1 VQTIHSIQHVPQSP
15 LIRNSVLTFLQW
27 NSRPLQSITDRCS
40 ECFSHRKFMLPC
52 TQITVMEH
60 KFHPENMIS
69 HLGIEILK
77 NEPGRVEARMPVDK
91 RTIQPFGLLHGGASA
106 VLAETIGSIG
116 AHEAVKAEGGVAVG
130 LELNINHLKSATT
143 DFVYGIGEPIHL
155 GRSTQVWDVKIRDH
169 AGSLIAI
176 ARLTVMVKYAK

>member
-1 VQTIHSIQHVPQSP
+1 
-15 LIRNSVLTFLQW
+15 
-27 NSRPLQSITDRCS
+27 
-40 ECFSHRKFMLPC
+40 
-52 TQITVMEH
+52 QITAMEH

-116 AHEAVKAEGGVAVG
+116 AYEAVKGDGGKAVG
-130 LELNINHLKSATT
+130 LELNINHLRSATT
-143 DFVYGIGEPIHL
+143 DFVYGVGEPIHM
-155 GRSTQVWDVKIRDH
+155 GKRTHVWDVKIKDH
-169 AGSLIAI
+169 EGNLIAI
-176 ARLTVMVKYAK
+176 ARLTVMIQPGR

>member
-1 VQTIHSIQHVPQSP
+1 
-15 LIRNSVLTFLQW
+15 
-27 NSRPLQSITDRCS
+27 
-40 ECFSHRKFMLPC
+40 MLPC
-52 TQITVMEH
+52 TQITDMEH

-116 AHEAVKAEGGVAVG
+116 AYEAVKADGGVAVG

-143 DFVYGIGEPIHL
+143 DFVYCVGEPIHI
-155 GRSTQVWDVKIRDH
+155 GKRTQVWDVKIRDH
-169 AGSLIAI
+169 ADNLIAI
-176 ARLTVMVKYAK
+176 ARLTVMVQYTK

>member
-1 VQTIHSIQHVPQSP
+1 
-15 LIRNSVLTFLQW
+15 
-27 NSRPLQSITDRCS
+27 
-40 ECFSHRKFMLPC
+40 MLPC
-52 TQITVMEH
+52 TQITDMEY

-77 NEPGRVEARMPVDK
+77 NEPGLVEARMPVDK

-106 VLAETIGSIG
+106 VLAETLGSIG

-143 DFVYGIGEPIHL
+143 DFVYGVGEPIHL

-169 AGSLIAI
+169 AGCLIAI

>member
-1 VQTIHSIQHVPQSP
+1 
-15 LIRNSVLTFLQW
+15 
-27 NSRPLQSITDRCS
+27 
-40 ECFSHRKFMLPC
+40 
-52 TQITVMEH
+52 
-60 KFHPENMIS
+60 MIS

-116 AHEAVKAEGGVAVG
+116 AHESVKEEGGIAVG

-143 DFVYGIGEPIHL
+143 DFVYGIGEPIHM

-176 ARLTVMVKYAK
+176 ARLTVMVKYAR

>member
-1 VQTIHSIQHVPQSP
+1 MS
-15 LIRNSVLTFLQW
+15 LQW
-27 NSRPLQSITDRCS
+27 NSHPLQSTICRFLGYYS
-40 ECFSHRKFMLPC
+40 QRKFILPC
-52 TQITVMEH
+52 AQNTAMEH

-77 NEPGRVEARMPVDK
+77 IEPGRIEARMPVDK

-116 AHEAVKAEGGVAVG
+116 AHESVKDEGGIAVG

-143 DFVYGIGEPIHL
+143 DFVYGVGEPIHM

>member
-1 VQTIHSIQHVPQSP
+1 
-15 LIRNSVLTFLQW
+15 
-27 NSRPLQSITDRCS
+27 
-40 ECFSHRKFMLPC
+40 
-52 TQITVMEH
+52 MEH
-60 KFHPENMIS
+60 KFHSENMIS

-116 AHEAVKAEGGVAVG
+116 AYEAVKGEGGKAVG

-143 DFVYGIGEPIHL
+143 DFVYGVGEPIHM
-155 GRSTQVWDVKIRDH
+155 GKRTHVWDVKIRDH
-169 AGSLIAI
+169 EGALIAI
-176 ARLTVMVKYAK
+176 ARLTVMIQPGK

>member
-1 VQTIHSIQHVPQSP
+1 
-15 LIRNSVLTFLQW
+15 
-27 NSRPLQSITDRCS
+27 
-40 ECFSHRKFMLPC
+40 
-52 TQITVMEH
+52 MEH

-77 NEPGRVEARMPVDK
+77 NEPGKVEARMPVDK

-116 AHEAVKAEGGVAVG
+116 AYEAVKNEGGVAVG

-143 DFVYGIGEPIHL
+143 DFVYGAGEPIHI

-169 AGSLIAI
+169 AGNLIAI
-176 ARLTVMVKYAK
+176 ARLTVMVKYPK